1 MQKTFEGDFLI
12 SSEEMNVLRAGLFV
26 TIHHID
32 PAYESDLRAVT
43 GFDRTEFVRMLMV
56 VDDSR

>member
-1 MQKTFEGDFLI
+1 LI